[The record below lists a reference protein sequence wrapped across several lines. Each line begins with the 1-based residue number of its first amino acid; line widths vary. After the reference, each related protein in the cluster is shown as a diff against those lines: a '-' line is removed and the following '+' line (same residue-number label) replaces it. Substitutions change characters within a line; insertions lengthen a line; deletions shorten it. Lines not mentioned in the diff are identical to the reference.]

1 MLSNYLKIGLR
12 NLLKHKL
19 FSTITVSGM
28 AISLASC
35 LLIFIYVWDE
45 LSYDRFYPDAERTYR
60 VYTIRTGNDGVT
72 NYLPI
77 VPPTFG
83 PTLENDYP
91 EVISTLRIMD
101 TYGSQLFE
109 IKGEKIKESKGV
121 YAEQTIF
128 DMLAVQLLKGDPLS
142 ALSKPKSVILSESM
156 AKKYFTDTNP
166 VGELI
171 TISGDE
177 FQITGVFEELPV
189 HSHLELNYIMSFET
203 LREFISAE
211 RLKSW
216 RWQQFF
222 TYVKLQSA
230 ASAEQFEAK
239 LEDFAKKYGH
249 PITEPIGFIYTPH
262 IQDIKD
268 IHLYSSNFE
277 WEMAK
282 RGNGQSIFVLAGT
295 ALFILVIACLNF
307 INLSTARSIK
317 RMKEVGIRK
326 VAGAVRSQLIIQFIS
341 ESVIITSLGLLLAIA
356 ITQIAFPYL
365 NQFTGKSIPS
375 PFDFKFIL
383 ELSGFAVVLGLL
395 SGSFPAFQLSRFR
408 PAAIIYNR
416 SGSRKET
423 GFYRNALVVLQ
434 FIFSFFL
441 IIGSMIVLSQND
453 LLHNKDLGF
462 NKDQL
467 LVMSLNSAA
476 RKNFEAV
483 KQEFLQN
490 PNVISATAGF
500 GLPGDI
506 VSGDG
511 IIDPT
516 IKQELPANMFCIDY
530 DYVKTLDLKIVAGRD
545 FSKDF
550 GTDGRR
556 GFLLNETAVK
566 AYGFGTPEEAIGHP
580 LEWDMWQEWEGD
592 TIKRGEVIGVV
603 KDFHFKSLR
612 DQLSPVV
619 LHIYPPSYYTLTLKI
634 KPEDMASTIAYCKST
649 YEKLM
654 PESIFS
660 YKFLDENFEK
670 MYKSE
675 EKLSSLFTIFSAI
688 AILVACMGLFGLVE
702 YSVNQ
707 RIREIGIRKVF
718 GASLNSLLILLTQ
731 KYFLLILIAFALVIP
746 LTYMAADEWLSS
758 FAYRINVSPWIYAKA
773 CLIIMAITVSTVSFH
788 SIKAA
793 LTNPTNTLRGD

>member
-1 MLSNYLKIGLR
+1 MLTNYFKIGLR

-19 FSTITVSGM
+19 FSTITVIGM

-35 LLIFIYVWDE
+35 LLISIYVWDE
-45 LSYDRFYPDAERTYR
+45 ISFDRFYPDADRTYR
-60 VYTIRTGNDGVT
+60 VYNIRTGNDGIT

-83 PTLENDYP
+83 PTLEKDYP
-91 EVISTLRIMD
+91 EVESTLRIMD

-109 IKGEKIKESKGV
+109 IKGDKIKESKGV
-121 YAEQTIF
+121 YAEQTVF
-128 DMLAVQLLKGDPLS
+128 DMLAIQLQQGDASS
-142 ALSKPKSVILSESM
+142 ALVNPKTVILSESM
-156 AKKYFTDTNP
+156 AKKYYSTSNP
-166 VGELI
+166 VGEMI

-177 FQITGVFEELPV
+177 FQITGVFRELPV
-189 HSHLELNYIMSFET
+189 NSHLDLNYIMSFET
-203 LREFISAE
+203 LREFISKE
-211 RLKSW
+211 RLESW

-222 TYVKLQSA
+222 TYLKLKPST
-230 ASAEQFEAK
+230 SVEQFEAK
-239 LEDFAKKYGH
+239 LVDFAKKYGH

-262 IQDIKD
+262 VQNIKD

-277 WEMAK
+277 WEIAK
-282 RGNGQSIFVLAGT
+282 RGNGQSIFVLGGT
-295 ALFILVIACLNF
+295 ALFILVIASLNF

-317 RMKEVGIRK
+317 RMKEVGVRK
-326 VAGAVRSQLIIQFIS
+326 VAGAARSQLIMQFLS
-341 ESVIITSLGLLLAIA
+341 ESVLITSLGLILAIA

-375 PFDFKFIL
+375 PFDLKFSL
-383 ELSGFAVVLGLL
+383 ELIGFAIVLGLL
-395 SGSFPAFQLSRFR
+395 AGSYPAFQLSRFR
-408 PAAIIYNR
+408 PAAVIYNR
-416 SGSRKET
+416 GGARKET
-423 GFYRNALVVLQ
+423 GFYRNTLVVLQ

-441 IIGSMIVLSQND
+441 IIGSMIVLSQNN

-467 LVMSLNSAA
+467 MVMTINSAA
-476 RKNFEAV
+476 RKNFESV

-506 VSGDG
+506 VAGDG
-511 IIDPT
+511 VTDPNSR
-516 IKQELPANMFCIDY
+516 QELPTNMFCIDY
-530 DYVKTLDLKIVAGRD
+530 DYVKTLDLEIIAGRD
-545 FSKDF
+545 FSKDH

-556 GFLLNETAVK
+556 GFLLNETAVQS
-566 AYGFGTPEEAIGHP
+566 YGFGTPEEAIGRP
-580 LEWDMWQEWEGD
+580 LEWEMWEEWEGD
-592 TIKRGEVIGVV
+592 TITRGEVIGVV

-634 KPEDMASTIAYCKST
+634 QPEDMASTIAFCKRT

-660 YKFLDENFEK
+660 YKFLDDNFEN

-675 EKLSSLFTIFSAI
+675 EKLSTLFTIFSGV

-718 GASLNSLLILLTQ
+718 GASLNSLLVLLTQ
-731 KYFLLILIAFALVIP
+731 KYFLLILIAFVLVIP
-746 LTYMAADEWLSS
+746 ISYLAADEWLSS
-758 FAYRINVSPWIYAKA
+758 FAYRISVSPWIYAKA
-773 CLIIMAITVSTVSFH
+773 CLLIMAITVSTVSFH
-788 SIKAA
+788 SIRAA
-793 LTNPTNTLRGD
+793 LTNPANTLRSD